1 MQPRR
6 SGDYAALSASIMTTI
21 IHRSALALT
30 TASDSLGRRQAEVL
44 ARARQDND
52 GRQARS
58 PPLPPRSH
66 ASVPPRRWPA
76 ASAAFRRRLPNPII
90 DPDNPVKG
98 LLSIPLPED
107 NFVTAGHEG

>member
-30 TASDSLGRRQAEVL
+30 TASDNFGRRQAEVL

-52 GRQARS
+52 GR
-58 PPLPPRSH
+58 
-66 ASVPPRRWPA
+66 
-76 ASAAFRRRLPNPII
+76 
-90 DPDNPVKG
+90 
-98 LLSIPLPED
+98 
-107 NFVTAGHEG
+107 